1 MVKVIKIVRRD
12 GTSAQC
18 DARCQ
23 EAKQEKCECIC
34 GGIYHGALRDS
45 QEELERR
52 LEEHQDLILQTL
64 EEGDTRMTQVL
75 LFSMQPVKTLYGEPM
90 SGLSGE

>member
-12 GTSAQC
+12 GTRAQC

-23 EAKQEKCECIC
+23 EAKQDKCECIC
-34 GGIYHGALRDS
+34 GGIYHGALFDS

-52 LEEHQDLILQTL
+52 LEEHQDLILKGL
-64 EEGDTRMTQVL
+64 EDGDTRSTQVL
-75 LFSMQPVKTLYGEPM
+75 LFSIQSAG
-90 SGLSGE
+90 SN

>member
-1 MVKVIKIVRRD
+1 MVKVIEIVRLD
-12 GTSAQC
+12 GTKAQC

-34 GGIYHGALRDS
+34 GGIYHGALLDS

-52 LEEHQDLILQTL
+52 LKEHQDLILKTL
-64 EEGDTRMTQVL
+64 EDGDTRMTQVL
-75 LFSMQPVKTLYGEPM
+75 LFSIPYERAA
-90 SGLSGE
+90 

>member
-1 MVKVIKIVRRD
+1 MAKVIKIVRLD

-45 QEELERR
+45 QDELERR
-52 LEEHQDLILQTL
+52 LEEHQDRILKGL
-64 EEGDTRMTQVL
+64 EDNNIRMTQVP
-75 LFSMQPVKTLYGEPM
+75 LFSIAPARAA
-90 SGLSGE
+90 